1 MKGIKRF
8 AAVMAVSVACGIFA
22 GGNKKETDS
31 NWQEEAK
38 TSVADKMDETNI
50 GNFYLEGKMYD
61 FPCTVKE
68 LLDNGWKFED
78 ESKASEQIGAY
89 GWYPNIITL
98 ENDKNKEITIGV
110 YNESGETMSLSDCKT
125 GELTLNK
132 YLNAAMF
139 SGEMEFRETVLSA
152 KDDIYNYTAEGFEF
166 DQVDDITATNY
177 AFTKNFTSKDG
188 FSCTSKINL
197 EGADNGLVI
206 SQVQYR
212 CDFTVSYVEAIIAL
226 SNATMNNDASLAK
239 DVDPRL
245 NADET
250 VDTIRNLVAGD
261 FIYSSG
267 FSIPEPTEAEL
278 NKVYSIMDYIYGKTS
293 CDYSAKPTETIA
305 TYTAP
310 NNLPDVINNAVA
322 DAAANYEG
330 DTETAF
336 SDPAFFDL
344 FLDAFISRES
354 ELTIV
359 GGPSLIISND
369 DYVNGVYDLLY
380 GMLGFYD
387 LL

>member
-1 MKGIKRF
+1 MKGIKLF

-22 GGNKKETDS
+22 GCNKKDTNS
-31 NWQEEAK
+31 NWQEEAR

-61 FPCTVKE
+61 FPCSVQD

-78 ESKASEQIGAY
+78 QSKADEQITAY

-98 ENDKNKEITIGV
+98 ENDKNKEITVGV
-110 YNESGETMSLSDCKT
+110 YNETGNTMSLKDCKT

-132 YLNAAMF
+132 YLSAAMF
-139 SGEMEFRETVLSA
+139 SGEMEFRETVFST
-152 KDDIYNYTAEGFEF
+152 KDDIYNYTADGFEF

-197 EGADNGLVI
+197 ESADNGLVI

-212 CDFTVSYVEAIIAL
+212 CDFTVSYVEAITAL
-226 SNATMNNDASLAK
+226 LNATMKNDASLAK
-239 DVDPRL
+239 DVDPRI
-245 NADET
+245 NADDT
-250 VDTIRNLVAGD
+250 VDTLRQLVAGD

-267 FSIPEPTEAEL
+267 FDITDPTEDEL
-278 NKVYSIMDYIYGKTS
+278 NKVYGIMDYVYGKTS
-293 CDYSAKPTETIA
+293 SDLTSKPNETVV

-322 DAAANYEG
+322 DAAVNYEG

-344 FLDAFISRES
+344 FLDAFIVRES
-354 ELTIV
+354 ELTIT
-359 GGPSLIISND
+359 GGPSLIVSND
-369 DYVNGVYDLLY
+369 DYVNGVYDVLY

-387 LL
+387 LI